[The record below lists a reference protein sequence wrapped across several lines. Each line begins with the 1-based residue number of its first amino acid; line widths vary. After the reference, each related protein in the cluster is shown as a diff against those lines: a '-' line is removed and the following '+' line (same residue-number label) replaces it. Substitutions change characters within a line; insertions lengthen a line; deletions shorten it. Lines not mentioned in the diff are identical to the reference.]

1 MLLQGC
7 VTPVFDHEK
16 CQSKVSLGAN
26 EQGRT
31 LALGNSPGWLWQP
44 CSARREGNAA
54 LRAARPATRHGA
66 GDPALPAETTSP
78 PSAMALPLPC
88 ALGTTLF

>member
-1 MLLQGC
+1 M
-7 VTPVFDHEK
+7 
-16 CQSKVSLGAN
+16 SKAGHLHWG
-26 EQGRT
+26 T
-31 LALGNSPGWLWQP
+31 ALGGSGSRAQQEE
-44 CSARREGNAA
+44 RGNAA